1 MKRQEVES
9 SQIKSIGHNGASTL
23 EVEFH
28 GKGDKTSVYQY
39 KEVPASVFN
48 QIISA
53 DSIGK
58 AFIALVKK
66 NPEYNH
72 NKL

>member
-28 GKGDKTSVYQY
+28 GKGTPSIYQY

-72 NKL
+72 QKL